1 VSVVATDQPQA
12 LELLQETLVKCQRE
26 LKLKN
31 EEVEELQRLL
41 SKTETELQQSRQLA
55 DALQVRF

>member
-1 VSVVATDQPQA
+1 MSVVATDQPQA